1 MWDDIVKYLGEFPNA
16 VLTVVDDAGYPFSVR
31 CTPELDISNQV
42 LRIKLPSYSS
52 IQFGPASL
60 LCHGHDELMWNLKS
74 FMITGSLERDDEG
87 WKLVPRRFIP
97 GIGIGNFFLGL
108 IKMIRD
114 GRKTTKRYL
123 DKRGIP
129 RLKIPWNELQDLYK

>member
-1 MWDDIVKYLGEFPNA
+1 MWDDIVKYLVEFPNA
-16 VLTVVDDAGYPFSVR
+16 VLTVVDDTGYPFSVR
-31 CTPELDISNQV
+31 CTPEPDISNQV

-60 LCHGHDELMWNLKS
+60 LCHGHDELLWNLKS

>member
-1 MWDDIVKYLGEFPNA
+1 MWDDIVKYLDEFPDA
-16 VLTVVDDAGYPFSVR
+16 VLNVVGDTGYPFSVR
-31 CTPELDISNQV
+31 CTPEPDLSNQV

-74 FMITGSLERDDEG
+74 FMITCSLERDDKG

-129 RLKIPWNELQDLYK
+129 RPKIPWNEIQDLYK

>member
-1 MWDDIVKYLGEFPNA
+1 MWDELVKYLGEFPNA
-16 VLTVVDDAGYPFSVR
+16 VLTVIGDTGYPFSVR
-31 CTPELDISNQV
+31 CTPEPDISNQV

-52 IQFGPASL
+52 IQLGPASL
-60 LCHGHDELMWNLKS
+60 LCHEHDELMWNMKS
-74 FMITGSLERDDEG
+74 FMITGSLERDDKG

-114 GRKTTKRYL
+114 GRKTAKRYL
-123 DKRGIP
+123 DKRGITRP
-129 RLKIPWNELQDLYK
+129 KIPWNEIQDLFK

>member
-16 VLTVVDDAGYPFSVR
+16 VLNVVEDTGYPVSVR
-31 CTPELDISNQV
+31 CTPEPDISNQE
-42 LRIKLPSYSS
+42 LRIKLPSYSK

-87 WKLVPRRFIP
+87 LKLVPRRFIP

-108 IKMIRD
+108 IKMTRD

-123 DKRGIP
+123 DKRRIP
-129 RLKIPWNELQDLYK
+129 RPKIPWNEIQDLYK

>member
-1 MWDDIVKYLGEFPNA
+1 MWDDIVKYLGDFPTA

-31 CTPELDISNQV
+31 CTPEPDLSNQV
-42 LRIKLPSYSS
+42 LRIKLPSHSS
-52 IQFGPASL
+52 IQFGSASL
-60 LCHGHDELMWNLKS
+60 LCHEHDELMWNLKS
-74 FMITGSLERDDEG
+74 FMITGSLESDDEG
-87 WKLVPRRFIP
+87 WKFVPRRFIP

>member
-16 VLTVVDDAGYPFSVR
+16 VLNVVDDTGYPFSVR
-31 CTPELDISNQV
+31 CTPEPDSANQV
-42 LRIKLPSYSS
+42 LRIKLPTYSN

-74 FMITGSLERDDEG
+74 FMITGSLERDNES

-123 DKRGIP
+123 DKRGITRP
-129 RLKIPWNELQDLYK
+129 KIPWKELQDLYK